1 MLDDWLTEDD
11 PSTTVFSLKLPFS
24 KTLITR
30 GPKILS
36 RVGMRI
42 TLLPIS
48 RLHDR
53 HIFGTHP
60 EGDSEDENRAP
71 TMADTIRAKRAA
83 RKAADRQAAR
93 DIRSLCSPPTFVVI
107 VC

>member
-1 MLDDWLTEDD
+1 MLL
-11 PSTTVFSLKLPFS
+11 
-24 KTLITR
+24 TR
-30 GPKILS
+30 GPKILL
-36 RVGMRI
+36 RGGMHKLSI

-48 RLHDR
+48 HLHDR
-53 HIFGTHP
+53 HIFGTRP